1 MRSILQIGVFLAKG
15 VCVPPDH
22 VTCGIAP
29 MTLDETGQI
38 YDWCSVTQGFF
49 QVCSS
54 RRKPKHAEIAVK
66 YRGYWFYIAPD
77 DVNSRAAMAI
87 YEILFAVQESSG
99 SSVGPLLTLPLGG

>member
-1 MRSILQIGVFLAKG
+1 
-15 VCVPPDH
+15 
-22 VTCGIAP
+22 